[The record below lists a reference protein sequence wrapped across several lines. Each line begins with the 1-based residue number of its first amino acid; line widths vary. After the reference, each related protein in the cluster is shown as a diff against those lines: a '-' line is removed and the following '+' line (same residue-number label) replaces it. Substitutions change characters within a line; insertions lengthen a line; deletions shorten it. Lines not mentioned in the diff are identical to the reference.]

1 MKIDV
6 IDLEYDN
13 LNFSRSYNQDRYKR
27 GRNLYNRDCVTIENV
42 EKIDSNTVSIKAS
55 VDGNYD
61 VYTTKL
67 QITGNVINE
76 FSCTCEDYHKG
87 NLCKHIIATS
97 MEVIEPHNASTVEG
111 QKRLDAQKKAD
122 AEKAFQLYMQR
133 KREEEQ
139 RREYERKY
147 YYGLQTL
154 DLYKPNKT
162 ILSQGNTLDISSI
175 FEKAQ
180 LTKNTAKADISTEVR
195 LEPKL
200 EYLDNKTLK
209 LSFKIGQARMYV
221 LKNLQE
227 IYNAYKNQ
235 EELEYGKQLRFFVKK
250 ENFEEKSRDLLDYI
264 ISYGE
269 MVEYSNKFSRYNYS
283 DLSNKEIYLSG
294 DKIEQILDMMPNKGI
309 WVTSYSQ
316 GEKIYELTNEK
327 LDMKCQLKKEMV
339 ETRTNFWDDEGEET
353 EEYVFRL
360 NISDYEILFSNNF
373 IYIFYKNKI
382 YKMEKNNELEK
393 IFDIFS
399 RNEEVLIPEDKIDE
413 FKKFVLPKIK
423 NFTDIGMFDSITQES
438 SIVND
443 LASKILLDV
452 DENGNIMLELKFCY
466 GEYEFN
472 ILEKDYEKIVEDNNI
487 IRDIPNESAVLK
499 RIFEDGFVYIMYS
512 SVLVYG

>member
-269 MVEYSNKFSRYNYS
+269 MVEYSNKFSRYNY
-283 DLSNKEIYLSG
+283 YY
-294 DKIEQILDMMPNKGI
+294 M
-309 WVTSYSQ
+309 
-316 GEKIYELTNEK
+316 
-327 LDMKCQLKKEMV
+327 
-339 ETRTNFWDDEGEET
+339 
-353 EEYVFRL
+353 L
-360 NISDYEILFSNNF
+360 NII
-373 IYIFYKNKI
+373 
-382 YKMEKNNELEK
+382 
-393 IFDIFS
+393 
-399 RNEEVLIPEDKIDE
+399 
-413 FKKFVLPKIK
+413 
-423 NFTDIGMFDSITQES
+423 
-438 SIVND
+438 
-443 LASKILLDV
+443 
-452 DENGNIMLELKFCY
+452 
-466 GEYEFN
+466 
-472 ILEKDYEKIVEDNNI
+472 
-487 IRDIPNESAVLK
+487 
-499 RIFEDGFVYIMYS
+499 
-512 SVLVYG
+512 